1 MALAMAVGH
10 PRDPMPWIISGTDAN
25 PGLWEPRER
34 QVPVPQAE
42 LGPSVAACLCPLS
55 GFGCAQTLK
64 GQSCSI
70 NGMAKQQQTLNSLKS
85 PPASPHMSP
94 RSRGAQLPLSRGA
107 AVCSSTHCHIAL
119 AGPEPRPAGAPAARN
134 APKPE
139 ASQAL
144 QQHHGSVH
152 ALASPKA
159 ASSFLGIL
167 LGLKGGGGM
176 LFIVKSHEGI
186 PAVLNNTLM
195 FH

>member
-1 MALAMAVGH
+1 MARTKQTARKSTGGKAPRKQLATKA
-10 PRDPMPWIISGTDAN
+10 
-25 PGLWEPRER
+25 
-34 QVPVPQAE
+34 
-42 LGPSVAACLCPLS
+42 
-55 GFGCAQTLK
+55 
-64 GQSCSI
+64 
-70 NGMAKQQQTLNSLKS
+70 S

-94 RSRGAQLPLSRGA
+94 RSWGTQLPLPRGA
-107 AVCSSTHCHIAL
+107 AVCSSTHYHIAL
-119 AGPEPRPAGAPAARN
+119 AGPEPRPVGTLAARN
-134 APKPE
+134 APKPA

-167 LGLKGGGGM
+167 LGLKGGGEM
-176 LFIVKSHEGI
+176 LFIVKSHKGI